1 MNKEEKLGTI
11 RGESESMIKK
21 KKKKQR
27 RSIMDGSVC
36 IHILLFGPDSGADM
50 TI

>member
-11 RGESESMIKK
+11 RGESESMIK